1 MDQWINLWLEAE
13 ICSWRVHSAICVYNT
28 FVHIATPPIGVRRI
42 QSAPGDLSLMRPTE
56 AEDETAVAA
65 KKGAKLSRAE
75 RNYRER
81 NRKRK
86 QASAH
91 REATAARLCHYARKS
106 NMVAIAK
113 SLCSQ
118 SLPSSEDRSCGRA
131 LKRLRQ
137 LCLHVVPRRVCS
149 PRAAIVATCGSATY
163 HAYIAMTQDTWPC
176 HHGRPIMAQGKDYHG
191 ER

>member
-1 MDQWINLWLEAE
+1 MWLEAE

-56 AEDETAVAA
+56 AEDVRPTEAHDMRPTEAEDETAVAA
-65 KKGAKLSRAE
+65 KKGATLSRAE

-91 REATAARLCHYARKS
+91 QEATAAKLWH
-106 NMVAIAK
+106 
-113 SLCSQ
+113 
-118 SLPSSEDRSCGRA
+118 
-131 LKRLRQ
+131 
-137 LCLHVVPRRVCS
+137 
-149 PRAAIVATCGSATY
+149 
-163 HAYIAMTQDTWPC
+163 
-176 HHGRPIMAQGKDYHG
+176 
-191 ER
+191 